1 MDRETAGNQ
10 ERVTTMRDYQR
21 KKGKYTL
28 PREVYRQTLWQ
39 IRDYDRLCQKYA
51 ETVTESPAPS
61 DGMPRAKGITSDPTY
76 QKAVKLEH
84 IGRVLAAIE
93 EALALVPPE
102 YRKGVWNSVLYDTPY
117 PFDAD
122 RTTYGRWKSKF
133 VYTVAE
139 KLNFI

>member
-1 MDRETAGNQ
+1 
-10 ERVTTMRDYQR
+10 MRDYQR

-28 PREVYRQTLWQ
+28 PHEVYLQTLWQ
-39 IRDYDRLCQKYA
+39 IRYYDRLCEKYA

-61 DGMPRAKGITSDPTY
+61 GGMPRAKGITSDPTY

-84 IGRVLAAIE
+84 IGRVILAIE
-93 EALALVPPE
+93 TARDMVPEE
-102 YRKGVWNSVLYDTPY
+102 YRAGVWANVMYRKPY
-117 PFDAD
+117 PIDAD
-122 RTTYGRWKSKF
+122 RTTYGRWKSRF

>member
-1 MDRETAGNQ
+1 
-10 ERVTTMRDYQR
+10 MRDYQR
-21 KKGKYTL
+21 KRGKYTL
-28 PREVYRQTLWQ
+28 PREVYLQTLWQ

-61 DGMPRAKGITSDPTY
+61 DGTPRAKGITSDPTY

-84 IGRVLAAIE
+84 IGRVILAIE
-93 EALALVPPE
+93 TARDMVPEE
-102 YRKGVWNSVLYDTPY
+102 YRPGVWASVMYREPY
-117 PFDAD
+117 PIDAD

>member
-1 MDRETAGNQ
+1 
-10 ERVTTMRDYQR
+10 MRDYQR
-21 KKGKYTL
+21 KRGKYTL
-28 PREVYRQTLWQ
+28 PHEVYLQTLWQ
-39 IRDYDRLCQKYA
+39 IRDYDRLCKKYA
-51 ETVTESPAPS
+51 ETVTESPALS

-84 IGRVLAAIE
+84 IGRVILAIE
-93 EALALVPPE
+93 TSLDIVPEE
-102 YRKGVWNSVLYDTPY
+102 YRAGVWASVIHNKPY
-117 PFDAD
+117 PINAD

>member
-1 MDRETAGNQ
+1 
-10 ERVTTMRDYQR
+10 MRDYQR
-21 KKGKYTL
+21 KRGKYTL
-28 PREVYRQTLWQ
+28 PREVYLQTLWQ
-39 IRDYDRLCQKYA
+39 IRGYDRLCKEYA

-84 IGRVLAAIE
+84 IGRVISAIDT
-93 EALALVPPE
+93 AKSMIPPE
-102 YRKGVWNSVLYDTPY
+102 YREGVWRSVMYRKPY
-117 PFDAD
+117 PINAD